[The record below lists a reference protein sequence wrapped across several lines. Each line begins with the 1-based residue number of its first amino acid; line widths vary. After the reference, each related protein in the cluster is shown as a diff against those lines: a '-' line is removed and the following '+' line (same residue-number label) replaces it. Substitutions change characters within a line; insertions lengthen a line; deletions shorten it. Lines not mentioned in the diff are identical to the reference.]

1 MYVACSTI
9 PRLISVIHRV
19 SLCGKRITYP
29 IVLILCMHEYTCMC
43 ECGGKYGYLGV
54 YVGGAMVGH
63 VCVHVHVHVGTYTS
77 TWGVRVMYDGVCGTW
92 SHMCRV

>member
-1 MYVACSTI
+1 
-9 PRLISVIHRV
+9 
-19 SLCGKRITYP
+19 
-29 IVLILCMHEYTCMC
+29 MC
-43 ECGGKYGYLGV
+43 ECGDKYGYLGV
-54 YVGGAMVGH
+54 YVEGVMVGH